1 LNEGATGEDKEKEEE
16 EEAPTQGEEREEE
29 EGRTKAVCV
38 LGDSMVGW

>member
-16 EEAPTQGEEREEE
+16 EAPTQGEEEDEE